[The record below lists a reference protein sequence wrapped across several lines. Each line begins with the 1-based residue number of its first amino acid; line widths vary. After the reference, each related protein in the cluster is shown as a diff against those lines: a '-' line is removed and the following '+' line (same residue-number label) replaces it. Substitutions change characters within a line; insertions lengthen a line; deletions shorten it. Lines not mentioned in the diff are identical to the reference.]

1 MLVHKSA
8 MLFLVLLWV
17 AFAHPSRL
25 RLLNDREVS
34 TGELAES
41 RRRLKLP
48 IDDLDFIDEDDVGL
62 NKGFEV
68 SFHWDKPRSSHWKSH
83 HSTTH
88 SRRSRQ
94 HSLSETM
101 VAGGFKDKL
110 KSKMGHG
117 KERRG
122 EREEE
127 SNGGKAKKSS
137 KNSKSRGKNDPESGD
152 SILDKVKEKAAEK
165 KQEGGKEG
173 GGKNMSQ
180 KDKLERKIK
189 GLEKRLRAK
198 SKLCE
203 EKKCTEDK
211 EQTVECIQCDLSK
224 SILTLNTQQHECELK
239 CLVADDVKECR
250 EGCFKEKAKVLY
262 KKMESYLEKKKDIMA
277 NKCEEKCKKTG
288 EMGDVYTCW
297 KCRMSEELTR
307 VARCRHRCQHKVKGD
322 QKTDC
327 FPACL
332 EAVEKNMRKLKDG
345 DKERQAKAAKEKP
358 KEKPKEKSQD
368 SQEQASEERKKTKGS
383 KDLNEGW

>member
-1 MLVHKSA
+1 M
-8 MLFLVLLWV
+8 
-17 AFAHPSRL
+17 
-25 RLLNDREVS
+25 
-34 TGELAES
+34 
-41 RRRLKLP
+41 P
-48 IDDLDFIDEDDVGL
+48 IDDLDFVDEDDVGL

-68 SFHWDKPRSSHWKSH
+68 SFHWDKPQSSRWKNH
-83 HSTTH
+83 HSATH
-88 SRRSRQ
+88 SRRSRH

-127 SNGGKAKKSS
+127 SKGGKAKKKST
-137 KNSKSRGKNDPESGD
+137 SRGKDDPESGD
-152 SILDKVKEKAAEK
+152 AIMDKVKEKAEEK
-165 KQEGGKEG
+165 KHEGGKG
-173 GGKNMSQ
+173 DGDKKMSQ
-180 KDKLERKIK
+180 KDKLERKIEALGK
-189 GLEKRLRAK
+189 KLKAK

-203 EKKCTEDK
+203 DKKCTEDK
-211 EQTVECIQCDLSK
+211 EETVECIQCELSK

-239 CLVADDVKECR
+239 CLSADDVKECR

-262 KKMESYLEKKKDIMA
+262 KKMEAYLEKKKEIMA

-307 VARCRHRCQHKVKGD
+307 VARCRHRCQHKVKTD
-322 QKTDC
+322 QKGDC

-345 DKERQAKAAKEKP
+345 DKERQAKAAKDKDKP
-358 KEKPKEKSQD
+358 KSED
-368 SQEQASEERKKTKGS
+368 SDEQASEERKTKKEKG